1 MLELYINRHLLLER
15 YTFKIEISKTSIF
28 ILPFQNNDT
37 VLFSLVINMLGIMVD
52 YLTKTQKKQIANERR
67 NNAMNRKPGSK

>member
-37 VLFSLVINMLGIMVD
+37 VLFSLITNMLGIMVD